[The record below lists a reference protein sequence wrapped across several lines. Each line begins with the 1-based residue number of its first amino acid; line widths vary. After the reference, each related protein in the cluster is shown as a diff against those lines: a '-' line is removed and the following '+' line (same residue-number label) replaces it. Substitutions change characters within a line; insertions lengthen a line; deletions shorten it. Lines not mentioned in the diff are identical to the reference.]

1 MSFNGNQYTSDE
13 GLDLLN
19 AGDIHTRNASDNTA
33 LPIGSNSYILSVDT
47 SEATKLAWVANT
59 DAGLTLGT
67 KGDIHTR
74 NASNNVALPVG
85 ANLKS
90 LYANSAET
98 TGLEW
103 NTNARETLATTGD
116 ILSASSANTLSA
128 ISPSTSGH
136 VLTSNGASTLPSF
149 QAVSSG
155 TQNFEYLTTVTNTGT
170 SSMSWTPSPALDQD
184 DYEQILVIVR
194 GGTTHSTRVYAEVNS
209 NTAHYHWYSQY
220 SDASSVTE
228 TWSNSNNE
236 LTMSNT
242 NISVGNEAYFARLW
256 LTLPSS
262 VDEQYLMWQ
271 LDPVMRYGDCRFWYS
286 AWGCNSNT
294 NNGTLTKLDV
304 NVSANAWQSGSTMT
318 VYGVN
323 NT

>member
-1 MSFNGNQYTSDE
+1 LSFNGDQYSSDE

-33 LPIGSNSYILSVDT
+33 LPIGSNSHILSVDT

-74 NASNNVALPVG
+74 NATNNVALAVG
-85 ANLKS
+85 SNLKS
-90 LYANSAET
+90 LYANSAES

-136 VLTSNGASTLPSF
+136 VLTSNGATTLPSF

-155 TQNFEYLTTVTNTGT
+155 TQTFEKLGSVTLTSG
-170 SSMSWTPSPALDQD
+170 SSMTFTPSSPYDQD
-184 DYEQILVIVR
+184 DYEQFLIVTR
-194 GGTTHSTRVYAEVNS
+194 GATTHATRVYAEINS
-209 NTAHYHWYSQY
+209 MGNNYHWYQQESNG
-220 SDASSVTE
+220 SSVTE
-228 TWSNSNNE
+228 TWDSGNNE
-236 LTMSNT
+236 LTMSTT
-242 NISVGNEAYFARLW
+242 NITVGGEAYVSKLW
-256 LTLPSS
+256 LTLPQDN
-262 VDEQYLMWQ
+262 DEQYLMYQ
-271 LDPVMRYGDCRFWYS
+271 LDPTMRFGSSATWYQM
-286 AWGCNSNT
+286 WGSNT
-294 NNGTLTKLDV
+294 NTVSEINKIAI
-304 NVSANAWQSGSTMT
+304 NVSANAWVAGSTIV